1 MRRLVPERVLTG
13 LWPRTFRLALLDKD
27 VGIAREYLAEMG
39 VSGPLI
45 DLAGR
50 LFSQARAE
58 LGEEADYLEA
68 IKLIE
73 GQAGVALRASP
84 HLPLLARVVQF
95 PALCAEELNVTDWGA
110 TQRVQARVVLAE
122 ASFSPASSISWPAP
136 LIRRTIESPLEMLNR
151 DDPFFAL
158 TQPEGGVTFVS
169 KAQVS
174 VVACQDHQPLE
185 DPDRATAAKLVSL
198 TVELL
203 DGVEYRGR
211 SAFELPPS
219 RARALDYVNA
229 SLAASLLSG
238 AAT

>member
-1 MRRLVPERVLTG
+1 
-13 LWPRTFRLALLDKD
+13 
-27 VGIAREYLAEMG
+27 
-39 VSGPLI
+39 
-45 DLAGR
+45 
-50 LFSQARAE
+50 
-58 LGEEADYLEA
+58 
-68 IKLIE
+68 
-73 GQAGVALRASP
+73 
-84 HLPLLARVVQF
+84 
-95 PALCAEELNVTDWGA
+95 
-110 TQRVQARVVLAE
+110 
-122 ASFSPASSISWPAP
+122 
-136 LIRRTIESPLEMLNR
+136 MLNR

-198 TVELL
+198 TVELM

-229 SLAASLLSG
+229 PGRFFTLWSGDLIQYINKSLVRLIRPLD
-238 AAT
+238 

>member
-1 MRRLVPERVLTG
+1 M
-13 LWPRTFRLALLDKD
+13 
-27 VGIAREYLAEMG
+27 
-39 VSGPLI
+39 
-45 DLAGR
+45 
-50 LFSQARAE
+50 
-58 LGEEADYLEA
+58 
-68 IKLIE
+68 
-73 GQAGVALRASP
+73 
-84 HLPLLARVVQF
+84 PLLARVVQF

-122 ASFSPASSISWPAP
+122 GVVLAGELHLLASTTHPSE
-136 LIRRTIESPLEMLNR
+136 IESPLEMLNR

-229 SLAASLLSG
+229 PGRFFTLWSGDLIQYINKSLVRLIRPLD
-238 AAT
+238 